1 MTARRRWAGP
11 VLVLLFVAL
20 VQSTLSQS
28 ALAQSSPVTSG
39 SGDYQVST
47 RKFLRTVPVTEMQE
61 RHQTVYTQQIT
72 TENHTTQQTYLTP
85 VTQYQTVSRL
95 RGRWNPFI
103 MPYYTY
109 DVRPV
114 TTWHQTV
121 ANVQVPVSRVAWVPQ
136 TQTVQV
142 PVTTYRTAEVE
153 ETTRVASNPTSTFSS
168 AQPLRSA
175 TIAARPS
182 TTVISSTPLGG
193 VAMENDPPRAGTGWQ
208 TTPVTSRY

>member
-1 MTARRRWAGP
+1 MTARRRWSGP
-11 VLVLLFVAL
+11 VLVLVLAL
-20 VQSTLSQS
+20 LSQV
-28 ALAQSSPVTSG
+28 ATAQNVRYEERDG
-39 SGDYQVST
+39 VRYQVST
-47 RKFLRTVPVTEMQE
+47 RKVQRTVPVTEMQD

-72 TENHTTQQTYLTP
+72 TENLTSQQTYLTP
-85 VTQYQTVSRL
+85 ITQYQTVSRL

-103 MPYYTY
+103 TPYYTY

-114 TTWHQTV
+114 TTWQQSV
-121 ANVQVPVSRVAWVPQ
+121 ANVQVPVSRTAWVPQ

-153 ETTRVASNPTSTFSS
+153 ETTRVAMSQPRTYAA
-168 AQPLRSA
+168 AQPLSSTA

-193 VAMENDPPRAGTGWQ
+193 VALENDPPRAGTGWQ
-208 TTPVTSRY
+208 NTTGGSRY

>member
-11 VLVLLFVAL
+11 VLVFVFAI
-20 VQSTLSQS
+20 V
-28 ALAQSSPVTSG
+28 AQDAFAQTSPVTG
-39 SGDYQVST
+39 QDGNYQVST

-61 RHQTVYTQQIT
+61 RHQTVYTQQVT
-72 TENHTTQQTYLTP
+72 TENFTSQQTYLTP
-85 VTQYQTVSRL
+85 VTQYQTVTRL

-153 ETTRVASNPTSTFSS
+153 ETTRVATNPTSTFAT
-168 AQPLRSA
+168 AQPLTRTA

-182 TTVISSTPLGG
+182 TTVINSTPLGG
-193 VAMENDPPRAGTGWQ
+193 HRMENDPPSQPSGWQ
-208 TTPVTSRY
+208 TTPTGSRY